1 MKKVDRALEQN
12 ADGVC
17 GVHGNAFLLECGLCG
32 NVFCDRCLAGSPFCP
47 DCAEA
52 AGQAGA
58 EFGPEADV
66 EEAEDVARL
75 DGLGDVD
82 EAAANDRSGRP
93 A

>member
-1 MKKVDRALEQN
+1 MEPLWQSIVRVLHGAGIHLDA
-12 ADGVC
+12 GVPAP
-17 GVHGNAFLLECGLCG
+17 VEA
-32 NVFCDRCLAGSPFCP
+32 
-47 DCAEA
+47 A